1 MVRKFFSA
9 SALAVINHVGQNFK
23 VPCKR
28 SPNVVR
34 ALDESVSKV
43 RDGQRYFLK
52 DGRFYGFCFKS

>member
-34 ALDESVSKV
+34 ALDDFIRKV
-43 RDGQRYFLK
+43 RDGTSEIFLEEWPILW
-52 DGRFYGFCFKS
+52 FGF